1 MATNYNFYFNNLAR
15 MGNDSSTNTQR
26 NVFNQ
31 KYNNYML
38 NNLYNQTC
46 NFNNDLVTA
55 TSQPNIF
62 VNGSYQVGPNGCNV
76 DTYSDLLFGKPFEA
90 TKDRTLL
97 QQRTFLTVPF
107 LGKGNANVV
116 MEQKLRA
123 GDMVKQKKSA
133 NQLNEGEFINMH
145 EYPLNSGIKS
155 KVNDSK
161 YCIENDAAEGWVRG
175 GMSTREIYKSSS
187 YSEDVKNKQ
196 SLFD

>member
-1 MATNYNFYFNNLAR
+1 MATNYNFHFNNLAR

-46 NFNNDLVTA
+46 NFNNDLITA

-62 VNGSYQVGPNGCNV
+62 VNGSYQVGPINV

-97 QQRTFLTVPF
+97 QQRTFNCSIF
-107 LGKGNANVV
+107 RKR
-116 MEQKLRA
+116 QR
-123 GDMVKQKKSA
+123 
-133 NQLNEGEFINMH
+133 
-145 EYPLNSGIKS
+145 
-155 KVNDSK
+155 
-161 YCIENDAAEGWVRG
+161 
-175 GMSTREIYKSSS
+175 
-187 YSEDVKNKQ
+187 
-196 SLFD
+196 